1 MNTLTVIGQIF
12 GFVAMALIVWS
23 FQFKDNKKLFLLQV
37 GSCTFFVLHYLFLG
51 LGGDPAAYSGMA
63 QNFVGLAFRA
73 VLLLGEKHKKLN
85 STLVMAV
92 FCAVMAVLGALTYSG
107 DPVAL
112 LPVVGNI
119 ICVGALWTR
128 DANLIRFGQ
137 LIAVSPCWLTY
148 NVFMLSIAGILL
160 ESFNIIS
167 IIVYYIRR
175 RINKKRAQEPQE
187 KLQEETEE
195 KELTS

>member
-1 MNTLTVIGQIF
+1 MNTLTIIGQIL

-23 FQFKDNKKLFLLQV
+23 FQFKDYKKLFFLQV
-37 GSCTFFVLHYLFLG
+37 GSCFFFVLHYLFLG

-63 QNFVGLAFRA
+63 QNFVGLLFRA

-85 STLVMAV
+85 STVVMAI

-107 DPVAL
+107 NPAAL

-119 ICVGALWTR
+119 ICVGSLWTR
-128 DANLIRFGQ
+128 DSNVIRLCQ
-137 LIAVSPCWLTY
+137 LIAVSPSWLLF
-148 NVFMLSIAGILL
+148 NVFTFSIPGILL

-167 IIVYYIRR
+167 IIIYYIRM
-175 RINKKRAQEPQE
+175 RIRGKSESGKGVDA
-187 KLQEETEE
+187 
-195 KELTS
+195 